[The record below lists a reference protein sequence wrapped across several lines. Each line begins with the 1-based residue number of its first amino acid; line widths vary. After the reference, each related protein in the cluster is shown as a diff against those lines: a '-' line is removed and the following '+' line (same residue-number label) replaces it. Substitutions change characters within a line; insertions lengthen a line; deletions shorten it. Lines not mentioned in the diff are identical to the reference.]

1 MPMREGMKILLCSDG
16 VWDQLPTARIAELLS
31 LDGEPCTASRSIV
44 LEAAEAGGER
54 SDNATA
60 VVIDV
65 CRSEM
70 PSRQQTPWISTL

>member
-1 MPMREGMKILLCSDG
+1 MKILLCSDG

-31 LDGEPCTASRSIV
+31 LDDGPRAASRGIA

-65 CRSEM
+65 RRNEL
-70 PSRQQTPWISTL
+70 PSGQQTEQ